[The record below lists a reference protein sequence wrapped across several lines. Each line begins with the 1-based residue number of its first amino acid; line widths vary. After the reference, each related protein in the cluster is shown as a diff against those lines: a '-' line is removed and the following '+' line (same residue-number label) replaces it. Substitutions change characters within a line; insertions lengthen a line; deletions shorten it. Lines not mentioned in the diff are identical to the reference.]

1 MYAPAL
7 GDTGRRG
14 ACYVAGVDVDEDEA
28 LARAMRIL
36 QEATAE
42 VSGPRF
48 FVALAGGLARA
59 FEMEFATIAELDPD
73 EPGQARPIA
82 FWCGG
87 TASAAEPYA
96 LAGTPCAEVFAGQA
110 CHFSAGV
117 KDLYPADPVFAA
129 LGIESYAGVPVRA
142 QGGETIG
149 VINVYDRSPRPG
161 LKHFEVILSEF
172 AVRVGWNMQRERL
185 EQSLRQGLARANAL
199 TRIAT
204 RLHTAHARPDEAFHE
219 MCVEVRAVLGISAV
233 GVALLDERD
242 GSLVRRAQVGLPQA
256 WVRQTPYRAIGP
268 SIEALRRGEIVV
280 AGRGEYE
287 GRPPED
293 PSVRFG
299 VTGSVIAPLR
309 HEGRL
314 IGILTGLQFGGAWPG
329 RREDIAWLEAV
340 AGLLVEVVVA
350 NQMFEAL
357 RHSELRYRRIVTTT
371 QEGVWTVDAAQRTTF
386 VNQRMAEIVGYTP
399 EELFGRP
406 LLEFIVPEETTL
418 LAGKFAERRGGVHDR
433 YEHHFIR
440 KDGSRVAVQ
449 ASTSPLLDEE
459 GAFVGALAMVR
470 DVTELRQ
477 LAARVL
483 HGQKLESLSVL
494 AGGVAHDFNN
504 LLAVVLGNIGVA
516 RAELPVQAPVQA
528 LLADAETAASRAAEL
543 TAQMLAYAGKGR
555 FVVQRL
561 NLNRMIG
568 EQLQLMSAV
577 ISKKARLATELA
589 EGLAEIEGDVAQLRQ
604 VLMNLI
610 TNASDALGDGPGVIT
625 LQTSVIAADRA
636 LLVGADVSD
645 DLSPGPRVCLT
656 IRDTGCGFEAAAQTR
671 IFDPFFTTKFTGRGL
686 GLAAVVG
693 IVRGH
698 KGAVLV
704 ESTPGLG
711 SCFRVLLPCASPL
724 AAQTRVPAERA
735 PRRDGLVL
743 VVDDE
748 PGVRMVARRV
758 LERGGLR
765 VCLAVDGRE
774 AISTFAAMQAEIDV
788 VLLDMTMPHLRGD
801 EVYRELRRIR
811 ADVRVVLSSGFSDPA
826 LVADLGGQVGF
837 LAKPWTPQE
846 LLAAVDAALGSAARA
861 GEDSPGPAR

>member
-1 MYAPAL
+1 MTS
-7 GDTGRRG
+7 TG
-14 ACYVAGVDVDEDEA
+14 
-28 LARAMRIL
+28 LNIL
-36 QEATAE
+36 QRSF
-42 VSGPRF
+42 VS
-48 FVALAGGLARA
+48 ALRLLTR
-59 FEMEFATIAELDPD
+59 
-73 EPGQARPIA
+73 
-82 FWCGG
+82 
-87 TASAAEPYA
+87 
-96 LAGTPCAEVFAGQA
+96 
-110 CHFSAGV
+110 FSAGYDMQPIQEEMV
-117 KDLYPADPVFAA
+117 RTLGVGGTMRMMKLGAQVTSTLSRAVGDYTAQTLIAIAAMWNGCRYCVIGHNYSANLYRFRDLRLLGPLDEDGLVELMSLTDDECHAA
-129 LGIESYAGVPVRA
+129 LRQKFETSEPRTWHLIDRMFQLRFRDIEPVEPED
-142 QGGETIG
+142 QL
-149 VINVYDRSPRPG
+149 
-161 LKHFEVILSEF
+161 LK
-172 AVRVGWNMQRERL
+172 
-185 EQSLRQGLARANAL
+185 
-199 TRIAT
+199 
-204 RLHTAHARPDEAFHE
+204 AFQE
-219 MCVEVRAVLGISAV
+219 MCAEVRAVLGISSV
-233 GVALLDERD
+233 GVALIDERD
-242 GSLVRRAQVGLPQA
+242 GLLVRRAHVGLPPEWIREA
-256 WVRQTPYRAIGP
+256 P
-268 SIEALRRGEIVV
+268 SYSLSAMSPALERGEIMVI
-280 AGRGEYE
+280 GRAEYE
-287 GRPPED
+287 RRAPDHPTT
-293 PSVRFG
+293 RFG
-299 VTGSVIAPLR
+299 LTGSVVAPMR

-314 IGILTGLQFGGAWPG
+314 IGVLVGLQFGGDWPG

-350 NQMFEAL
+350 GRTLEAL
-357 RHSELRYRRIVTTT
+357 RLSEQRYRRIVTTT

-386 VNQRMAEIVGYTP
+386 VNQRMADIVGYAP
-399 EELFGRP
+399 EELLGRA
-406 LLEFIVPEETTL
+406 LLEFIPPEETTL
-418 LAGKFAERRGGVHDR
+418 LAGKFAERRAGVHDR

-449 ASTSPLLDEE
+449 ASTSPLLDED
-459 GAFVGALAMVR
+459 GTFVGALAMVR

-504 LLAVVLGNIGVA
+504 LLAVVLGNVGVA
-516 RAELPVQAPVQA
+516 RAELPAELPVQA

-577 ISKKARLATELA
+577 ISKKARLETELA
-589 EGLAEIEGDVAQLRQ
+589 EELPEIEGDVAQLRQ

-625 LQTSVIAADRA
+625 LQTSVIEADRA
-636 LLVGADVSD
+636 LLVGAYLNDN
-645 DLSPGPRVCLT
+645 LSPGRRVCLT
-656 IRDTGCGFEAAAQTR
+656 VRDTGCGFEAAAQTR

-693 IVRGH
+693 ILRGH

-704 ESTPGLG
+704 ESTPGRG

-724 AAQTRVPAERA
+724 AAQTRSAERA

-748 PGVRMVARRV
+748 PGVRMAARRV

-765 VCLAVDGRE
+765 VCVAVDGRE
-774 AISTFAAMQAEIDV
+774 AISAFAARQAEIDV

-811 ADVRVVLSSGFSDPA
+811 GDVRVVLSSGFSDPA
-826 LVADLGGQVGF
+826 LVADIGGEVGF
-837 LAKPWTPQE
+837 LAKPWTPQQ
-846 LLAAVDAALGSAARA
+846 LLAAVDAALGQ
-861 GEDSPGPAR
+861 G